1 MRYRRAL
8 DTFNPRQ
15 LGKDAYDVMQIYT
28 EITSGREVIVHK
40 NINSAPPSRGKIK
53 QRRQYMATAFFRQIK
68 QVSLHE
74 AELREGL
81 YAETGSAQDDASKLW
96 SDRVSDFDQLSP
108 ALQRTFGA
116 ELCDYLRDFYQAPTH
131 CDYPFHRR

>member
-1 MRYRRAL
+1 MRPNSADLNCSMSATRL
-8 DTFNPRQ
+8 H
-15 LGKDAYDVMQIYT
+15 GSYDV
-28 EITSGREVIVHK
+28 
-40 NINSAPPSRGKIK
+40 P
-53 QRRQYMATAFFRQIK
+53 
-68 QVSLHE
+68 
-74 AELREGL
+74 EGL

-108 ALQRTFGA
+108 AMQRTFGT